1 MITRET
7 AVASKTT
14 TNPRIDSTVTSLF
27 FAKKSRNVRFLST
40 LIRNFSYQKTLR
52 SSFYSEYSTKRWNI
66 EEGALRFRKRRVK
79 KSNIGYA
86 EIGGCSANLKFEWN
100 SPNRLERLW
109 SGTRYP
115 YRSTRSEDRIERRIV
130 SSNERNHRS
139 LIARLLKY
147 YLILARSEHLA
158 IVQRNLHRLLLSFS
172 FPLPLSLS
180 SIETRSSISPFPS

>member
-1 MITRET
+1 MQNNDQPSNRLDSYISLLRQKIEKRAISFDSDTKLFVLENATFLILLRIFDET
-7 AVASKTT
+7 LKHRRGSASLSKT
-14 TNPRIDSTVTSLF
+14 
-27 FAKKSRNVRFLST
+27 
-40 LIRNFSYQKTLR
+40 
-52 SSFYSEYSTKRWNI
+52 
-66 EEGALRFRKRRVK
+66 VK

-115 YRSTRSEDRIERRIV
+115 YRSTRGEDRIERRIV

-147 YLILARSEHLA
+147 YLIPARSEHLA
-158 IVQRNLHRLLLSFS
+158 IVQRNLHRLLLLSFS